1 MPRPKGLP
9 KTGGR
14 KAGSR
19 NKHTKTTL
27 EQYTAAFEGLGGVA
41 AMLRWAKTNETEFYR
56 IHARTLPLDVT
67 SNGKELAVLTWAF
80 GDRKVSF

>member
-1 MPRPKGLP
+1 MAKGR

-14 KAGSR
+14 KPGSR

-27 EQYTAAFEGLGGVA
+27 EAYASVFEGLGGVSRMKA
-41 AMLRWAKTNETEFYR
+41 WAEENLTEFYR

-67 SNGKELAVLTWAF
+67 SGGKELAGLTWSF
-80 GDRKVSF
+80 GGRKVEF